1 MNGTDKPR
9 SHFLPQITLIAVT
22 DSADPC
28 NLWIDLCE
36 SVVALFLFHLSL
48 QMPSFTTASRII
60 ITCSNRL
67 SPYLQMEVAELG
79 YKPERVFKTGV
90 ELKGTLTDCI
100 RLNLNLRCASQVLFS
115 LKEFR
120 ADNADDLYKILI
132 DHPWEDI
139 LNVDGYFS
147 ISSNVDNP
155 TINNSLFAN
164 VKVKDA
170 IVDRFR
176 NKTGERPNSGP
187 ELDKTVIHLY
197 WKESLA
203 EIFIDTSGETLSKH
217 GYRKI
222 PGKAPML
229 ESLAAATML
238 ATKWDRA
245 SPFIN
250 PMCGSGTVAI
260 EAVLLATKRKPGL
273 LRSNYAFMHLAGY
286 EEQLYNTEFKKLEQQ
301 VIDLPALKVI
311 ATDIS
316 EDAINISKVNAG
328 IAGVEELIEFAVCDF
343 EETNIPEGEAGA
355 VYFNPEYG
363 DRLGVEAEL
372 EITYKRIGDF
382 LKKKCKGYS
391 GYIFTGN
398 LELAKKIGLKP
409 SRRIEFYTSK
419 IDCRL
424 LEYELYSGT
433 KRTDKE

>member
-1 MNGTDKPR
+1 
-9 SHFLPQITLIAVT
+9 
-22 DSADPC
+22 
-28 NLWIDLCE
+28 
-36 SVVALFLFHLSL
+36 
-48 QMPSFTTASRII
+48 MPSFTTPSRII

-79 YKPERVFKTGV
+79 YKPERIFKTGV
-90 ELKGTLTDCI
+90 ELKGTLVDCI

-115 LKEFR
+115 LQEFR
-120 ADNADDLYKILI
+120 ADNADDLYKALI
-132 DHPWEDI
+132 DFSWEDI
-139 LNVDGYFS
+139 LTVDGYFS
-147 ISSNVDNP
+147 ISSNVSND

-187 ELDKTVIHLY
+187 ELDRTVIHLY
-197 WKESLA
+197 WKDSLA

-229 ESLAAATML
+229 ESLAAATLL
-238 ATKWDRA
+238 AVKWDRR
-245 SPFIN
+245 SVFIN

-260 EAVLLATKRKPGL
+260 EAALLATNRKPGL
-273 LRSNYAFMHLAGY
+273 LRFNYAFMHLVGY
-286 EEQLYNTEFKKLEQQ
+286 DEKMYNDEFKKLERQ
-301 VIDLPALKVI
+301 VIDVPGLKII

-316 EDAINISKVNAG
+316 EDAVNISKINAG
-328 IAGVEELIEFAVCDF
+328 IAGVEEYIEFAVCDF
-343 EETNIPEGEAGA
+343 EETNIPEEENG
-355 VYFNPEYG
+355 VIYFNPEYG

-382 LKKKCKGYS
+382 LKKKCKGYF

-409 SRRIEFYTSK
+409 NRRIEFYTSK

-424 LEYELYSGT
+424 FEYELYSGT
-433 KRTDKE
+433 KRIAPIP